1 MLTRRNDVEY
11 RANDGDDDDDSSSS
25 DSDSE
30 SSEEEESDSDSFGDE
45 YEYDNEPEA
54 TTSGE
59 LRDLSDLSD
68 DATDGEKKNY
78 MHWTTKRLLRFLND
92 AQQPITAQDFPN
104 FDHERLKATNR
115 LGISKLWSI
124 MQEAGVVKT
133 PPEDEK
139 VVCESPGPEAYI
151 DGKKANGP
159 RYKSPY
165 LTFTASGKDS
175 SRTGRKYHVSGT
187 KKKPTDLE
195 KYRDKCDI
203 AKKFYKS
210 RHDAK

>member
-11 RANDGDDDDDSSSS
+11 RANDSDDDDESSSS

-30 SSEEEESDSDSFGDE
+30 SSEEESDSSFGDE
-45 YEYDNEPEA
+45 YEYENEPEA
-54 TTSGE
+54 TTPGK
-59 LRDLSDLSD
+59 LRDLSDLSN
-68 DATDGEKKNY
+68 DATDGVKKTY
-78 MHWTTKRLLRFLND
+78 MQWTTNRLLRFLND
-92 AQQPITAQDFPN
+92 AQQPIITAEDFPN

-124 MQEAGVVKT
+124 MQKAGVVET

-139 VVCESPGPEAYI
+139 VVCEAPKAFI
-151 DGKKANGP
+151 DGKQVNGK
-159 RYKSPY
+159 RYESPY
-165 LTFTASGKDS
+165 LTFTASGKNS
-175 SRTGRKYHVSGT
+175 SRTGRGKYHVSGT
-187 KKKPTDLE
+187 KKRPTDLE
-195 KYRDKCDI
+195 KYRKKCEI